1 MKKNNDV
8 FFLTLIDFLL
18 QVLFFGLV
26 IFALMSALTQ
36 KQKSEKAAEDER
48 VKELIK
54 AAGVSN
60 ITELT
65 DELTKLAPINEL
77 KGTSD
82 FLQKLG
88 SVENAQKI
96 AELSQ
101 QAGGPAALVAE
112 LEASRKLAA
121 TVEQG
126 SHSVSDIQ
134 QRLEKLRKLEEG
146 QGAAPCLFTMQGTRK
161 RAKPVATVTASDTSI
176 RLDSAEPEFDEVLKL
191 LGRTSESV
199 AELTLTQFA
208 DAFRPLSRLKP
219 ECRYTLRFVE
229 NTQFVHARD
238 AAQVAFYLSFQKM
251 R

>member
-36 KQKSEKAAEDER
+36 KQNSEKGAENER
-48 VKELIK
+48 VKQLLK

-65 DELTKLAPINEL
+65 DELTKLAPIREL

-82 FLQKLG
+82 YLQKLG
-88 SVENAQKI
+88 STEDAQKL

-101 QAGGPAALVAE
+101 QAGGAAALVAE
-112 LEASRKLAA
+112 LEASRKFA
-121 TVEQG
+121 TTVSHG
-126 SHSVSDIQ
+126 AHSVGEIQ

-146 QGAAPCLFTMQGTRK
+146 QGAAPCLFTMQGSRK
-161 RAKPVATVTASDTSI
+161 RAKPVATVSASDTTI
-176 RLDSAEPEFDEVLKL
+176 RLESAEPEFEDVLKL
-191 LGRTSESV
+191 IGRTSESV
-199 AELTLTQFA
+199 AELTLVQFA
-208 DAFRPLSRLKP
+208 DTFRSLSRLKP
-219 ECRYTLRFVE
+219 ECRYTLRFIE
-229 NTQFVHARD
+229 NTQLVHARD
-238 AAQVAFYLSFQKM
+238 AAQVAFYLSFQKV

>member
-26 IFALMSALTQ
+26 IFALMSALAH
-36 KQKSEKAAEDER
+36 KQKSEKASDDER
-48 VKELIK
+48 IRQLVK

-60 ITELT
+60 LTELT
-65 DELTKLAPINEL
+65 DELTKLAPISEL

-82 FLQKLG
+82 YLQKLG

-96 AELSQ
+96 ADMSQ
-101 QAGGPAALVAE
+101 QAGGAAALIAE
-112 LEASRKLAA
+112 LEAGRKLAA
-121 TVEQG
+121 TVAQG
-126 SHSVSDIQ
+126 SHTLGDIQ

-161 RAKPVATVTASDTSI
+161 RARPVATVTATDTTI
-176 RLDSAEPEFDEVLKL
+176 RIESAEPEFDHVLKL

-199 AELTLTQFA
+199 AELTLAQFA
-208 DAFRPLSRLKP
+208 ATFRPLSRLKP

-229 NTQFVHARD
+229 NTQLVHARD

-251 R
+251 H

>member
-1 MKKNNDV
+1 VKKNNDV

-36 KQKSEKAAEDER
+36 KRESEKIADNER
-48 VKELIK
+48 IKQLIK

-65 DELTKLAPINEL
+65 DELTKLAPISEL

-82 FLQKLG
+82 YLQKLG
-88 SVENAQKI
+88 SIEQAQKI
-96 AELSQ
+96 ADMSQ
-101 QAGGPAALVAE
+101 EAGGVTALIAE

-121 TVEQG
+121 KVADG
-126 SHSVSDIQ
+126 SHSVGDIQ

-161 RAKPVATVTASDTSI
+161 RARPVATVTANDTTI
-176 RLDSAEPEFDEVLKL
+176 RLDGAEPEFNDVLKL
-191 LGRTSESV
+191 LGHKPESV
-199 AELTLTQFA
+199 AELTLSQFA
-208 DAFRPLSRLKP
+208 DTFRPLSRLKP

-229 NTQFVHARD
+229 NTQLVHARD

>member
-26 IFALMSALTQ
+26 IFALMNALTQ
-36 KQKSEKAAEDER
+36 KKESEKVADDER
-48 VKELIK
+48 FRQLVK

-82 FLQKLG
+82 YLQKLG
-88 SVENAQKI
+88 SVEGAQKI
-96 AELSQ
+96 ADMSQ
-101 QAGGPAALVAE
+101 EAGGAAALIAE

-121 TVEQG
+121 TVAQG
-126 SHSVSDIQ
+126 SHTVGEIQ

-146 QGAAPCLFTMQGTRK
+146 QGAAPCLYTMQGTRK
-161 RAKPVATVTASDTSI
+161 RAKPVATVTASDSTI
-176 RLDSAEPEFDEVLKL
+176 RLDGAEPEFDEVLKL
-191 LGRTSESV
+191 LGRTPESV
-199 AELTLTQFA
+199 AELTLAQFA
-208 DAFRPLSRLKP
+208 ETFRPLARLKP

-229 NTQFVHARD
+229 NTQLVHARD
-238 AAQVAFYLSFQKM
+238 AAQVAFYLSFQKI

>member
-18 QVLFFGLV
+18 QVLFFTLV

-36 KQKSEKAAEDER
+36 KQKSEKATEDER
-48 VKELIK
+48 VKQLLK
-54 AAGVSN
+54 ATGVSN

-65 DELTKLAPINEL
+65 DELTKLAPISEL

-88 SVENAQKI
+88 SAENAQKI

-101 QAGGPAALVAE
+101 QAGGAAALVAE

-121 TVEQG
+121 TVNQG
-126 SHSVSDIQ
+126 AHTVSDIQ

-161 RAKPVATVTASDTSI
+161 RAKPVATVTATDTLI
-176 RLDSAEPEFDEVLKL
+176 RLDSAEPEFEEVLKL

-208 DAFRPLSRLKP
+208 DTFRSLSRLKP
-219 ECRYTLRFVE
+219 ECRYTLRFIE
-229 NTQFVHARD
+229 NTQLVHARD
-238 AAQVAFYLSFQKM
+238 AAQVAFYLSLQKM